1 MAAASE
7 CGGYW
12 RLEKWRQ
19 CRQRNIAKVK
29 NVKMK
34 IVKIAQKWRNMAA
47 FRELSVEQRIK
58 TLESECALSGDFAQ
72 LLLTQLAQS
81 SETNIPAS
89 VANSMVE
96 NQIGRFSLPVGVV
109 RGLKV
114 NGVMRNVMMATEEPS
129 VIAAACNGAKI
140 ASKSL
145 ENGVVAR
152 SEHYVTRAQIVFE
165 DADGSVAKKLD
176 SVMRD
181 ESKRAAISEVA
192 RSAHPSIYQ
201 RGGGL
206 ERAQAAALTGF
217 AKLTLDINACDAMGA
232 NIANTIGEAVKTQLE
247 SWVGRKA
254 LVAILANSSRAATV
268 AEVRIPVEALVTS
281 AKTAAAGDA
290 DGMRLARRIAALSS
304 LAAVDAERAA
314 THNKGILNGIVAAA
328 LASGNDTRALQT
340 AAHEWAAK
348 SGRYMP
354 LSTWTLQNN
363 YQILYGRIEIP
374 LQIGT
379 VGGAIASLPMSK
391 IALQLAKVDNAN
403 DFRNVLA
410 AVGLVQNLAA
420 LRALAG
426 PGIQAGHMRLQAAN
440 IAISCGARG
449 DEIQK
454 VVHALL
460 NKNSSDL
467 NTNSARIILD
477 DLRKRRNT

>member
-1 MAAASE
+1 
-7 CGGYW
+7 
-12 RLEKWRQ
+12 
-19 CRQRNIAKVK
+19 
-29 NVKMK
+29 
-34 IVKIAQKWRNMAA
+34 MAA

-181 ESKRAAISEVA
+181 ESKRAAISEIA

-268 AEVRIPVEALVTS
+268 AEVSIPVEALVSS

-290 DGMRLARRIAALSS
+290 NERCERIGSACEQHEEQTAEQHTSQRTDGMLLARRIAALSS

-328 LASGNDTRALQT
+328 LASGNDTRALQA

-354 LSTWTLQNN
+354 LSTWTLQSND
-363 YQILYGRIEIP
+363 QILYGRIEIP

-391 IALQLAKVDNAN
+391 IALHLAKVNNAN

-460 NKNSSDL
+460 NENSSDL

>member
-1 MAAASE
+1 
-7 CGGYW
+7 
-12 RLEKWRQ
+12 
-19 CRQRNIAKVK
+19 
-29 NVKMK
+29 
-34 IVKIAQKWRNMAA
+34 MAA

-72 LLLTQLAQS
+72 LLLEQLAQS

-89 VANSMVE
+89 VANSMIE

-114 NGVMRNVMMATEEPS
+114 NGVTRNVMMATEEPS

-152 SEHYVTRAQIVFE
+152 NEHYVTRAQIVFE
-165 DADGSVAKKLD
+165 DADGSVAQKLD
-176 SVMRD
+176 SIMRD
-181 ESKRAAISEVA
+181 ESKRAAISEIA

-217 AKLTLDINACDAMGA
+217 TKLTLDINACDAMGA

-268 AEVRIPVEALVTS
+268 AEVRIPVEALVPS

-290 DGMRLARRIAALSS
+290 DERCENSDKACEQRNTEQHNTEQHNSKRTDGMRLARRIAALSS

-328 LASGNDTRALQT
+328 LASGNDTRALQA

-363 YQILYGRIEIP
+363 DQILYGRIEIP

-391 IALQLAKVDNAN
+391 IALHLAKVNNAN

-440 IAISCGARG
+440 IAIASGARG

-460 NKNSSDL
+460 NENSSDL

>member
-1 MAAASE
+1 
-7 CGGYW
+7 
-12 RLEKWRQ
+12 
-19 CRQRNIAKVK
+19 
-29 NVKMK
+29 
-34 IVKIAQKWRNMAA
+34 MAA

-72 LLLTQLAQS
+72 LLLEQLAQS

-89 VANSMVE
+89 VANSMIE

-176 SVMRD
+176 SIMRD

-268 AEVRIPVEALVTS
+268 AEVRIPVEALLPS

-290 DGMRLARRIAALSS
+290 DERCENSGKACEQHSEQHSEQRNSQRTDGMRLARRIAALSS
-304 LAAVDAERAA
+304 LATVDAERAA

-328 LASGNDTRALQT
+328 LASGNDTRALQA

-363 YQILYGRIEIP
+363 DQILYGRIEIP
-374 LQIGT
+374 LQVGT

-391 IALQLAKVDNAN
+391 VALHLAKVNNAN

-440 IAISCGARG
+440 IAIASGAHG

-460 NKNSSDL
+460 NENSSDL

>member
-1 MAAASE
+1 
-7 CGGYW
+7 
-12 RLEKWRQ
+12 
-19 CRQRNIAKVK
+19 
-29 NVKMK
+29 
-34 IVKIAQKWRNMAA
+34 
-47 FRELSVEQRIK
+47 
-58 TLESECALSGDFAQ
+58 
-72 LLLTQLAQS
+72 
-81 SETNIPAS
+81 
-89 VANSMVE
+89 
-96 NQIGRFSLPVGVV
+96 
-109 RGLKV
+109 
-114 NGVMRNVMMATEEPS
+114 MATEEPS

-165 DADGSVAKKLD
+165 DADGSVAQKLD
-176 SVMRD
+176 SIMRD
-181 ESKRAAISEVA
+181 ESKRVAISEIA

-268 AEVRIPVEALVTS
+268 AEVRIPVEALVPS

-290 DGMRLARRIAALSS
+290 DERCERIGSACEQHEEQTAEQHTSQRTDGMRIAALSS

-363 YQILYGRIEIP
+363 DQILYGRIEIP

-391 IALQLAKVDNAN
+391 IALHLAKVNNAN

-410 AVGLVQNLAA
+410 AVGLVQHLAA

-440 IAISCGARG
+440 IAIASGARG

-460 NKNSSDL
+460 NENSSDL

>member
-1 MAAASE
+1 
-7 CGGYW
+7 
-12 RLEKWRQ
+12 
-19 CRQRNIAKVK
+19 
-29 NVKMK
+29 
-34 IVKIAQKWRNMAA
+34 MAA

-58 TLESECALSGDFAQ
+58 TLESEGALSGDCARLLLAQ
-72 LLLTQLAQS
+72 LDQS

-89 VANSMVE
+89 VANSMIE
-96 NQIGRFSLPVGVV
+96 NQIGRFSLPVGVL

-114 NGVMRNVMMATEEPS
+114 NGVTRNVLMSTEEPS

-145 ENGVVAR
+145 ENGVVAH
-152 SEHYVTRAQIVFE
+152 SAHYVTRAQIVFE

-176 SVMRD
+176 SIMQD
-181 ESKRAAISEVA
+181 ESKRTAISEVA

-254 LVAILANSSRAATV
+254 LVAILANSSRTATI
-268 AEVRIPVEALVTS
+268 AEVRIPVETLVPS
-281 AKTAAAGDA
+281 AKTAAAGDVDGRCERRERA
-290 DGMRLARRIAALSS
+290 CRQHAEQNASQRTDGMHLARRIAALSS

-328 LASGNDTRALQT
+328 AASGNDTRALQA
-340 AAHEWAAK
+340 AAHEWAAR

-354 LSTWTLQNN
+354 LSTWTLQDSS
-363 YQILYGRIEIP
+363 QILYGRIEIP

-391 IALQLAKVDNAN
+391 VALQLAKVNNAN

-440 IAISCGARG
+440 IAIASGAHG

-454 VVHALL
+454 VAHALL
-460 NKNSSDL
+460 NENSSDL
-467 NTNSARIILD
+467 NTNSARIILE
-477 DLRKRRNT
+477 DLRKRKNT

>member
-1 MAAASE
+1 
-7 CGGYW
+7 
-12 RLEKWRQ
+12 
-19 CRQRNIAKVK
+19 
-29 NVKMK
+29 
-34 IVKIAQKWRNMAA
+34 MAA

-58 TLESECALSGDFAQ
+58 TLESEGALSEDCAQ
-72 LLLTQLAQS
+72 LLLEQLAQS

-89 VANSMVE
+89 VANSMIE

-114 NGVMRNVMMATEEPS
+114 NGVTRNVLMATEEPS

-140 ASKSL
+140 AAKSL
-145 ENGVVAR
+145 ENGIAAH
-152 SEHYVTRAQIVFE
+152 SAHYVTSTQIVFE
-165 DADGSVAKKLD
+165 DKDGSVAKKLD
-176 SVMRD
+176 EIMRD
-181 ESKRAAISEVA
+181 ESKRTTISEVA

-206 ERAQAAALTGF
+206 ERAQAATLNGF

-254 LVAILANSSRAATV
+254 LVAILANSSRAATI
-268 AEVRIPVEALVTS
+268 AEIHLPVEALVPK

-304 LAAVDAERAA
+304 LATVDAERAA

-328 LASGNDTRALQT
+328 LASGNDTRALQA

-354 LSTWTLQNN
+354 LSTWTLQNSG
-363 YQILYGRIEIP
+363 QILYGRIEIP

-379 VGGAIASLPMSK
+379 VGGAISSLPMSK
-391 IALQLAKVDNAN
+391 VALQVAEVENVN
-403 DFRNVLA
+403 DFRNILA

-440 IAISCGARG
+440 IAIASGAHG

-460 NKNSSDL
+460 NEKRSDL
-467 NTNSARIILD
+467 NTNSARTILD
-477 DLRKRRNT
+477 NLRKDKNT

>member
-1 MAAASE
+1 
-7 CGGYW
+7 
-12 RLEKWRQ
+12 
-19 CRQRNIAKVK
+19 
-29 NVKMK
+29 
-34 IVKIAQKWRNMAA
+34 MAA

-58 TLESECALSGDFAQ
+58 TLESEGTLSGDFAQ
-72 LLLTQLAQS
+72 LLLEQLAQS

-152 SEHYVTRAQIVFE
+152 SEHHVTRAQIVFE

-176 SVMRD
+176 SIMRD

-268 AEVRIPVEALVTS
+268 AEVRIPVEALVPS

-290 DGMRLARRIAALSS
+290 DERCERIGSACEQHEEQTAEQRTSQRTDGMRLARRIAALSS

-328 LASGNDTRALQT
+328 LASGNDTRALQA

-363 YQILYGRIEIP
+363 DQILYGRIEIP

-391 IALQLAKVDNAN
+391 IALQLAKVNNAN

-426 PGIQAGHMRLQAAN
+426 PGIQSGHMRLQAAN

-460 NKNSSDL
+460 NENSSDL

>member
-1 MAAASE
+1 
-7 CGGYW
+7 
-12 RLEKWRQ
+12 
-19 CRQRNIAKVK
+19 
-29 NVKMK
+29 
-34 IVKIAQKWRNMAA
+34 MAA

-58 TLESECALSGDFAQ
+58 TLKSECALSGDFAQ
-72 LLLTQLAQS
+72 LLLEQLAQS

-114 NGVMRNVMMATEEPS
+114 NGVMRNVLMATEEPS

-145 ENGVVAR
+145 ENGVVAL

-165 DADGSVAKKLD
+165 DADGRVAKKLD
-176 SVMRD
+176 NIMRD

-268 AEVRIPVEALVTS
+268 AEVRIPVEALVPS

>member
-1 MAAASE
+1 MS
-7 CGGYW
+7 
-12 RLEKWRQ
+12 
-19 CRQRNIAKVK
+19 
-29 NVKMK
+29 
-34 IVKIAQKWRNMAA
+34 A

-58 TLESECALSGDFAQ
+58 TLESEGALSSDCSQ
-72 LLLTQLAQS
+72 LLLEQLAQS
-81 SETNIPAS
+81 GEANIPAS
-89 VANSMVE
+89 VANSMIE

-176 SVMRD
+176 SIMHD

-247 SWVGRKA
+247 SWVERKA

-268 AEVRIPVEALVTS
+268 AEVRIPVEALVSS

-290 DGMRLARRIAALSS
+290 DERCENSDKACEQRNTEQHNTEQHTSQRTDGMRLARRIAALSS

-328 LASGNDTRALQT
+328 LASGNDTRALQA

-363 YQILYGRIEIP
+363 DQILYGRIEIP

-391 IALQLAKVDNAN
+391 IALHLAKVKNAN

-440 IAISCGARG
+440 IAIASGAHG

-460 NKNSSDL
+460 NENSSDL
-467 NTNSARIILD
+467 NTNSARIILE

>member
-1 MAAASE
+1 
-7 CGGYW
+7 
-12 RLEKWRQ
+12 
-19 CRQRNIAKVK
+19 
-29 NVKMK
+29 
-34 IVKIAQKWRNMAA
+34 MAA

-58 TLESECALSGDFAQ
+58 TLESEGSLSSDCARM
-72 LLLTQLAQS
+72 LLEQLAQS
-81 SETNIPAS
+81 GEANIPAS

-114 NGVMRNVMMATEEPS
+114 NGVMRNVLMATEEPS

-165 DADGSVAKKLD
+165 DADGSVAKKVD
-176 SVMRD
+176 SIMRD

-268 AEVRIPVEALVTS
+268 AEVRIPVEALVPS

-290 DGMRLARRIAALSS
+290 DERCENSGKACEQHAEQHAEQHTKQHNTEQRNSQRTDGMRLARRIAALSS
-304 LAAVDAERAA
+304 LAVVDAERAA
-314 THNKGILNGIVAAA
+314 THNKGILNGIVAAV
-328 LASGNDTRALQT
+328 LTSGNDTRALQA

-354 LSTWTLQNN
+354 LSTWTLQNSD
-363 YQILYGRIEIP
+363 QILYGRIEIP

-391 IALQLAKVDNAN
+391 VALHLAKVKNAN

-440 IAISCGARG
+440 IAIASGAHG

-460 NKNSSDL
+460 NENSSDL
-467 NTNSARIILD
+467 NTNSARIILE

>member
-1 MAAASE
+1 
-7 CGGYW
+7 
-12 RLEKWRQ
+12 
-19 CRQRNIAKVK
+19 
-29 NVKMK
+29 
-34 IVKIAQKWRNMAA
+34 MAA

-58 TLESECALSGDFAQ
+58 TLESECALSSDCARMLLEQFAQ
-72 LLLTQLAQS
+72 SGEA
-81 SETNIPAS
+81 NIPAS

-165 DADGSVAKKLD
+165 DADGSIAKKLD
-176 SVMRD
+176 SIMRD

-268 AEVRIPVEALVTS
+268 AEVHIPVEALVSS

-328 LASGNDTRALQT
+328 LASGNDTRALQA

-348 SGRYMP
+348 SGRYTP

-363 YQILYGRIEIP
+363 DQILYGRIEIP

-391 IALQLAKVDNAN
+391 IALHLAKVNNAN